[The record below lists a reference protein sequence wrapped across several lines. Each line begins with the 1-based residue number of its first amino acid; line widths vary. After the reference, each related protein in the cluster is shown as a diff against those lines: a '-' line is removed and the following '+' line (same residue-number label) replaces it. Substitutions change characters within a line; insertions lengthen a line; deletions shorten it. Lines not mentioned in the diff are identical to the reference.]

1 MPEVKHDV
9 IKINDST
16 WCIGEFKLV
25 NAFLAVGDERAALID
40 TCCGIGNISEIVHG
54 LTSKPLE
61 ILLTHGHVD
70 HIGGLFQFPDTPV
83 YLHLADINMTDL
95 VACDN
100 RFREFYIKSR
110 GPVRN
115 PGEGMIE
122 GMLALVP
129 QPDPGPI
136 SLKNT
141 LPLED
146 GQVIDLGNRPLTV
159 IHTPGHSE
167 GSVCFLDTKNRILFS
182 GDTVNNSIILMRQ
195 PNNGTKLI
203 KQYHETLERLW
214 KQADKYDCLAIGHD
228 GVTIDK
234 QIVKDYFDLTA
245 GLLDGS
251 ITGNYEES
259 GFRKGDVARL
269 GMAELWYQCD
279 A

>member
-1 MPEVKHDV
+1 MTAVKHDV
-9 IKINDST
+9 VQINDPT

-25 NAFLAVGDERAALID
+25 NAFLAVGDDSAALID
-40 TCCGIGNISEIVHG
+40 TCCGIGDIANVVHS
-54 LTSKPLE
+54 LTDKPLQ

-70 HIGGLFQFPDTPV
+70 HIGGLYRFPDVPT
-83 YLHLADINMTDL
+83 YLHPADKGMDEL
-95 VACDN
+95 FPCDN

-115 PGEGMIE
+115 PGQEAIDA
-122 GMLALVP
+122 MLTQIP
-129 QPDPGPI
+129 QPDPGAI

-141 LPLED
+141 LPLVD

-167 GSVCFLDTKNRILFS
+167 GSVCFLDKKNRILFS

-195 PNNGTKLI
+195 PNNDSKLI
-203 KQYHETLERLW
+203 RQYHETLEKLW
-214 KQADKYDCLAIGHD
+214 GVSDAYDCLAIGHD

-234 QIVKDYFDLTA
+234 QFVKDYLDLTA
-245 GLLDGS
+245 GLLDS
-251 ITGNYEES
+251 RITGEYEES
-259 GFRKGDVARL
+259 GFRKGDVARYGL
-269 GMAELWYQCD
+269 AELWYQCD

>member
-1 MPEVKHDV
+1 MTAIKHDV
-9 IKINDST
+9 VQINDST

-25 NAFLAVGDERAALID
+25 NAFLAVGDDSAALID
-40 TCCGIGNISEIVHG
+40 TCCGIGNIANVVHS
-54 LTSKPLE
+54 LADKPLQ

-70 HIGGLFQFPDTPV
+70 HIGGLYHFPDVPT
-83 YLHLADINMTDL
+83 YLHPADKGMDEL
-95 VACDN
+95 FPCDN

-115 PGEGMIE
+115 PGQETIDA
-122 GMLALVP
+122 MLAQIP
-129 QPDPGPI
+129 QPDPGAI

-141 LPLED
+141 LPLAD

-167 GSVCFLDTKNRILFS
+167 GSVCFLDKKNRILFS

-195 PNNGTKLI
+195 PNNDSKLI
-203 KQYHETLERLW
+203 RQYHETLEKLW
-214 KQADKYDCLAIGHD
+214 DVSDAYDCLAIGHD

-234 QIVKDYFDLTA
+234 QFAKDYLDLTA

-251 ITGNYEES
+251 ITGKYEES
-259 GFRKGDVARL
+259 GFRKGDVARYGL
-269 GMAELWYQCD
+269 AELWYQCD